1 MSMDA
6 LPLGRFEGRLAFQ
19 QAVRD
24 ALATAA
30 REGWREL
37 VLSDPDFGDWPLGER
52 VVAESLNA
60 WASSGRRCILLA
72 RHYDE
77 MPRRHAR
84 FVQWR
89 QTWSHVVEAWGC
101 RSADP
106 LELPSAVWSPSWV
119 MHRLDPV
126 RCVGVAGVEPDR
138 RLQLRELLDQWLG
151 QSAPAFPATTLGL

>member
-1 MSMDA
+1 MSVA
-6 LPLGRFEGRLAFQ
+6 ELPQGRFEGRVAFQ

-52 VVAESLNA
+52 AVAESLNA

-106 LELPSAVWSPSWV
+106 LELPSAIWSPHWV

-138 RLQLRELLDQWLG
+138 RLRLRELLDQWLG
-151 QSAPAFPATTLGL
+151 QGAPAFPATTLGL